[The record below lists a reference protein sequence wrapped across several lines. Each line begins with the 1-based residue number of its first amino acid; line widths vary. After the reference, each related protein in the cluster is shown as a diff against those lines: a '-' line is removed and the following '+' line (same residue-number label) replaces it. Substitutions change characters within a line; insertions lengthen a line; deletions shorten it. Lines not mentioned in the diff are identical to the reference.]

1 MKQQLL
7 PTVAILALLTA
18 AGGYV
23 IYIAGDELASSIK
36 FTIRFMTY
44 ILAAGLVLTL
54 IAWGWIV
61 FERARAERE
70 RRLEAQAR
78 RELAEREADVMVV
91 VAKRDEQ
98 VFIRDSN
105 KAATWRPA
113 HLDQRLYANGQANLP
128 SGLEVASWVAWQQSH
143 RKVDPALD
151 SGEIPLALTPGSLSS
166 PELPT
171 LVRWFDLIP
180 HQRGDMHHLILGVRL
195 DEANQLVPVT
205 ISLYDLFHTIVAA
218 STGWGK
224 SGFVN
229 AILAQLA
236 TCPDPVEFVLIDQQ
250 DHGLTAFKQCDR
262 LRYPLLRQPGE
273 ILSALYE
280 VYLEATRQRSALFAR
295 YDADDL
301 AEYNRL
307 ADLYLPPIVVVVE
320 EASAL
325 LAYKEIGAELK
336 KHAWELRKFG
346 VYQFL
351 MLTSA
356 KGTTI
361 DTDHRQQFAS
371 KVQLHANEKGQARLL
386 LDAPEAITFPPGR
399 AMIDLPGQ
407 LPTIVQTPYIDKRE
421 LRTLLR
427 QPSAEPPRPATLP
440 ELTAQALSEAEKDQ
454 LFKQRVEAG
463 LSRNAASLE
472 AYGRRY
478 AGDLVERG
486 KRVLGER

>member
-1 MKQQLL
+1 MKQQLFA
-7 PTVAILALLTA
+7 TVSVLALLTA

-23 IYIAGDELASSIK
+23 VYVAGDELASSIK
-36 FTIRFMTY
+36 FAIHFTTFV
-44 ILAAGLVLTL
+44 LAAGLILTL
-54 IAWGWIV
+54 IAWGWII
-61 FERARAERE
+61 FERARTERE

-78 RELAEREADVMVV
+78 RELAEREAEVMVV

-98 VFIRDSN
+98 VFIRERS
-105 KAATWRPA
+105 KEAIWRPA
-113 HLDQRLYANGQANLP
+113 HLDQRLYANGQAGLP
-128 SGLEVASWVAWQQSH
+128 SGLEVASWVSWQQSGQ
-143 RKVDPALD
+143 RADSLLG
-151 SGEIPLALTPGSLSS
+151 SGEIPMALPTGPLPS

-180 HQRGDMHHLILGVRL
+180 HQRGDMHQLILGVRL
-195 DEANQLVPVT
+195 DESHRLVPVT

-224 SGFVN
+224 SGFVS

-236 TCPDPVEFVLIDQQ
+236 TCQEPVEFVLIDQQ

-273 ILSALYE
+273 ILSALHE
-280 VYLEATRQRSALFAR
+280 VYLEATEYRSALFAR

-307 ADLYLPPIVVVVE
+307 ADTYLPPILVVVE

-325 LAYKEIGAELK
+325 LGNKEIGAELK
-336 KHAWELRKFG
+336 KHTWELRKFG

-421 LRTLLR
+421 LRALLR
-427 QPSAEPPRPATLP
+427 QATTPPSAPAPLP
-440 ELTAQALSEAEKDQ
+440 ELTAGSLSELEKDQ

-463 LSRNAASLE
+463 LSRNAASME

-486 KRVLGER
+486 KRVLGEL

>member
-1 MKQQLL
+1 
-7 PTVAILALLTA
+7 V
-18 AGGYV
+18 
-23 IYIAGDELASSIK
+23 AGDELATSIK
-36 FTIRFMTY
+36 FTIQFVTY
-44 ILAAGLVLTL
+44 ALVAGLMLTL
-54 IAWGWIV
+54 AAWGWLI
-61 FERARAERE
+61 FERVRAERE

-78 RELAEREADVMVV
+78 RRLAEREAEVMVV
-91 VAKRDEQ
+91 TAKWDEQ
-98 VFIRDSN
+98 VFIRENN
-105 KAATWRPA
+105 KEATWRPA
-113 HLDQRLYANGQANLP
+113 HLDQRLYANGQASLP
-128 SGLEVASWVAWQQSH
+128 SQLEMASWVAWQQSH
-143 RKVDPALD
+143 HPHQPRLELEDRSLPLD
-151 SGEIPLALTPGSLSS
+151 SGPFST
-166 PELPT
+166 PELPN
-171 LVRWFDLIP
+171 LVRWLDLIP
-180 HQRGDMHHLILGVRL
+180 HQQGDMHNLVLGVRL
-195 DEANQLVPVT
+195 DKAGRLVPVT
-205 ISLYDLFHTIVAA
+205 ISLYDLFHTIVSA

-262 LRYPLLRQPGE
+262 LRYPLLRHTDE

-280 VYLEATRQRSALFAR
+280 VHQEATQYRSALFAR

-307 ADLYLPPIVVVVE
+307 ANDYLPPIVVVVE

-325 LAYKEIGAELK
+325 LTNKEIGAELK

-386 LDAPEAITFPPGR
+386 IDAPEAVTFPPGR
-399 AMIDLPGQ
+399 AMVDLPGQ

-421 LRTLLR
+421 LRALLR
-427 QPSAEPPRPATLP
+427 PASTPPPSTPHFTD
-440 ELTAQALSEAEKDQ
+440 LTARVLSEAEKDQ
-454 LFKQRVEAG
+454 LFKRRVAEG

-486 KRVLGER
+486 KRILGEL

>member
-1 MKQQLL
+1 MQKQLFS
-7 PTVAILALLTA
+7 TVAILAVLTA
-18 AGGYV
+18 LGGYV
-23 IYIAGDELASSIK
+23 VYVAGDELAASIK
-36 FTIRFMTY
+36 FTVQFATY
-44 ILAAGLVLTL
+44 VVAAGLVLTL
-54 IAWGWIV
+54 VAWGWLV
-61 FERARAERE
+61 FERVSVERE

-78 RELAEREADVMVV
+78 RRLAEREAEVMVV
-91 VAKRDEQ
+91 TARADEQ
-98 VFIRDSN
+98 VFIRDSQ
-105 KAATWRPA
+105 KEASWRPA
-113 HLDQRLYANGQANLP
+113 HLDQRLYSNGQATQP
-128 SGLEVASWVAWQQSH
+128 SQLEVATWAAWQQSRH
-143 RKVDPALD
+143 PNPPSLPIEPSPLTLD
-151 SGEIPLALTPGSLSS
+151 AGPLSS
-166 PELPT
+166 PQLPS
-171 LVRWFDLIP
+171 LVRWAEVVP
-180 HQRGDMHHLILGVRL
+180 GQRGDLHNLVLGVRL
-195 DEANQLVPVT
+195 DETGRLVPVT

-229 AILAQLA
+229 ALLAQLA

-262 LRYPLLRQPGE
+262 LRYPLLRQTDE
-273 ILSALYE
+273 ILTALYE
-280 VYLEATRQRSALFAR
+280 VHQEATQYRSTLFAR
-295 YDADDL
+295 YDANDL

-307 ADLYLPPIVVVVE
+307 ADDYLPPIVVVVE

-325 LAYKEIGAELK
+325 LANKEIGAELK

-346 VYQFL
+346 IYQFL

-386 LDAPEAITFPPGR
+386 IDAPEAITFPPGR

-407 LPTIVQTPYIDKRE
+407 LPSIVQTPYIDKRE
-421 LRTLLR
+421 LRALLR
-427 QPSAEPPRPATLP
+427 PALFPPSSPLGSAD
-440 ELTAQALSEAEKDQ
+440 LTARVLSEAEKDR

-463 LSRNAASLE
+463 HSRNAASLE

-486 KRVLGER
+486 KRVLGEL